1 MKEIWR
7 DIVGYEGLYQVS
19 NLGRVRSLGKWIDR
33 KCKGKRWQEEII
45 LKQPLYSGYLY
56 VGLWKNRKL
65 KYYRVHRL
73 VAEAFL
79 DNPHNLPEVNHKDEN
94 KQNNFVYI
102 NEDGSVNL
110 EKSNLEWC
118 DRKYNVNYGTA
129 TERRRKTNTNH
140 PSYSKVVLQYD
151 LNGNF
156 IKEWPSTMEIERQL
170 GFANTHISDCCKGGY
185 FYKERNKWVNVSQA
199 YGYKWKYKNG

>member
-1 MKEIWR
+1 MKEEWR
-7 DIVGYEGLYQVS
+7 DIKGYEGLYQVS
-19 NLGRVRSLGKWIDR
+19 NTGKVRSLITNK
-33 KCKGKRWQEEII
+33 I
-45 LKQPLYSGYLY
+45 LKQQLYKCGYLY

-65 KYYRVHRL
+65 KYCRVHRL

-79 DNPHNLPEVNHKDEN
+79 DNPNNLPDVNHKSEN
-94 KQNNFVYI
+94 KTQNNV
-102 NEDGSVNL
+102 D
-110 EKSNLEWC
+110 NLEWC
-118 DRKYNVNYGTA
+118 DQKYNVNFGTA

-170 GFANTHISDCCKGGY
+170 GYTNTNISACCLGK
-185 FYKERNKWVNVSQA
+185 YKQRYGFKWQ
-199 YGYKWKYKNG
+199 YKNG